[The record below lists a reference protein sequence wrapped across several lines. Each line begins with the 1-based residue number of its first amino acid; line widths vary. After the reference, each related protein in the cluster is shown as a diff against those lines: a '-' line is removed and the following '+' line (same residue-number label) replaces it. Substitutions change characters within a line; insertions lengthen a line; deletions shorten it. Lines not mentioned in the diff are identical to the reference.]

1 MKKYVP
7 LLVVLAVVLIVVGW
21 LFSAYNSFIALG
33 ETANTQWAQVE
44 SQYQRRADL
53 IPSLVNTVK
62 GFAKQ
67 ELTVFTEVTN
77 ARANASSI
85 QVTPEV
91 LNDPQLFAKW
101 QAAQGQ
107 LTGAL
112 SRLLVTVEAYPALK
126 SDANFLALQN
136 QLEGTENRI
145 ATERM
150 RFNETVRSYNIKAKG
165 IPGKWLVSMFGLDA
179 EKLLF
184 EATEGAEVAPTVDFG
199 TDTPAVKTP
208 AQDAAAEVIVE

>member
-77 ARANASSI
+77 ARAGASSI

-91 LNDPQLFAKW
+91 LNNPQLFAKW
-101 QAAQGQ
+101 QAAQDQ
-107 LTGAL
+107 LSGAL

-165 IPGKWLVSMFGLDA
+165 IPGKWLVSMFGLEA
-179 EKLLF
+179 EKVLF
-184 EATEGAEVAPTVDFG
+184 KAVEGAEVAPTVDFG
-199 TDTPAVKTP
+199 ATP
-208 AQDAAAEVIVE
+208 